1 MVSEDTYISYE
12 NKKKRLYLNKYKF
25 IMFIVFFLLN
35 CILQINI
42 YYIIKLL
49 CMRLSI
55 YIYKFYYVY

>member
-35 CILQINI
+35 RTSQTNI
-42 YYIIKLL
+42 YHIIKLL